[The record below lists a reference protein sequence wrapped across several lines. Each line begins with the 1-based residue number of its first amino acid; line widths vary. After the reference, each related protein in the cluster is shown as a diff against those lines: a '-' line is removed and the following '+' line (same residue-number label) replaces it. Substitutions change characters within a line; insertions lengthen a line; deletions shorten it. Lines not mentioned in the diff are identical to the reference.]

1 MDSLCRPD
9 ENRLLATLPP
19 EEVNR
24 LLPNLELVTL
34 HLGQVM
40 ADAGQAPTHA
50 YFPTTAIV
58 SMVYVTENGDSAE
71 IAVIGNDGVVGI
83 SLFLG
88 GDRTPSC
95 TVVHNAGQAYR
106 LPSRHLAAEFER
118 RAVVMRLLLRYTQAL
133 VTQITQTA
141 VCNRHHRLEQQLCRW
156 LLLRLERTVVD
167 ELIITHDII
176 STLLGVRREGVSHEA
191 GKLQTAGLIRYRRGR
206 LKVLDRAGLERVVCE
221 CFGVV
226 QKEYARLLPDDAP
239 RPTPPQHQAP

>member
-1 MDSLCRPD
+1 MDSLCRPG

-95 TVVHNAGQAYR
+95 SVVHNAGQAYR

-141 VCNRHHRLEQQLCRW
+141 VCNRHHHLEQQLCRW
-156 LLLRLERTVVD
+156 LLLRLERSVTD
-167 ELIITHDII
+167 ELTVSQPALAASVTTSPVL
-176 STLLGVRREGVSHEA
+176 ST
-191 GKLQTAGLIRYRRGR
+191 T
-206 LKVLDRAGLERVVCE
+206 
-221 CFGVV
+221 
-226 QKEYARLLPDDAP
+226 
-239 RPTPPQHQAP
+239 

>member
-88 GDRTPSC
+88 DTLH
-95 TVVHNAGQAYR
+95 TAQ
-106 LPSRHLAAEFER
+106 
-118 RAVVMRLLLRYTQAL
+118 
-133 VTQITQTA
+133 QI
-141 VCNRHHRLEQQLCRW
+141 N
-156 LLLRLERTVVD
+156 
-167 ELIITHDII
+167 
-176 STLLGVRREGVSHEA
+176 
-191 GKLQTAGLIRYRRGR
+191 
-206 LKVLDRAGLERVVCE
+206 
-221 CFGVV
+221 
-226 QKEYARLLPDDAP
+226 
-239 RPTPPQHQAP
+239 